1 MEPQELIATRINREA
16 WEVEPALLAIGLDGA
31 GLRRVAAKARADASN
46 ATPFHAANASGTFAY
61 QTGTYSLRD
70 EYVPRD
76 SGWHLDRTNG
86 IEAIFNV
93 KTLTRVVFSNVDLT
107 CEDEHEPK
115 ARSEKGAGAERA
127 CAGNLFG
134 DYEALPR
141 QVSPIGGQVRTY
153 YLMVDG
159 RGYGELSLALIRGG
173 KFVNFVERN
182 YLFGCDDDGGQ
193 GDRLPLDNS
202 DTINDFDPQVQRK
215 A

>member
-1 MEPQELIATRINREA
+1 MEPEELIPTRINREA
-16 WEVEPALLAIGLDGA
+16 WEVEPALIAIGLDSV
-31 GLRRVAAKARADASN
+31 GLRRIAAKARADASN
-46 ATPFHAANASGTFAY
+46 ATPFHAANASGTYSY

-70 EYVPRD
+70 EYITRD

-86 IEAIFNV
+86 IEAVFNL
-93 KTLTRVVFSNVDLT
+93 KTMTRVVFSNVDLA
-107 CEDEHEPK
+107 CDDEHEPK

-134 DYEALPR
+134 DYLLLPR
-141 QVSPIGGQVRTY
+141 QVPRMHGQVRTY

-159 RGYGELSLALIRGG
+159 RGFAELSLALVRGG
-173 KFVNFVERN
+173 KFTNFVERN
-182 YLFGCDDDGGQ
+182 YLFGYEDDGGQ
-193 GDRLPLDNS
+193 GERLPLDNS